1 MPRAARI
8 KPISYF
14 KASAAEVIRDLNEGG
29 EPLIITRNGEAKAM
43 SGQGCIL

>member
-14 KASAAEVIRDLNEGG
+14 KAHAAE
-29 EPLIITRNGEAKAM
+29 IIQELARSA
-43 SGQGCIL
+43 SR